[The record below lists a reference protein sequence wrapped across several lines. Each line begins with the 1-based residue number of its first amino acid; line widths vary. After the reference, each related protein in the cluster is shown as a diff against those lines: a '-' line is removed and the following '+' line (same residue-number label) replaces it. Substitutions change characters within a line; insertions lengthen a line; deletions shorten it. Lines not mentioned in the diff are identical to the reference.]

1 MIKKNSKIFLAGHNG
16 MVGSAILRLLK
27 KRGFQNILIKSK
39 KQLDLT
45 NQKKTYDFLK
55 KNKPDYVIIA
65 AALVGGI
72 KKNIDFKPD
81 FLIKNSLIASNL
93 IHGSYLAK
101 INNLLFLG
109 SSCVYPGN
117 LKKKISENILLKG
130 ELEKSN
136 EGYALAKIFGIKL
149 CEYYSEYY
157 NLNYF
162 SLMPCNVFGP
172 GDNYDLN
179 TSHFLPAILKKI
191 RLIEQNKMK
200 HLYLW
205 GDGKALREVIYV
217 DDLADAC
224 LYFLNK
230 QSNPTLINIGTDIE
244 FSIKNFAEQ
253 IMKIL
258 NIKAKI
264 KFHKTN
270 IKGTYRKKLDTSLAK
285 KLGWKFKT
293 KFNNAII
300 KTYELL

>member
-1 MIKKNSKIFLAGHNG
+1 MISKDSPIFIAGHNG
-16 MVGSAILRLLK
+16 MVGSSILRYFLNK
-27 KRGFQNILIKSK
+27 GFKNILIKNK
-39 KQLDLT
+39 KELDLR
-45 NQKKTYDFLK
+45 NQKEVDVFF
-55 KNKPDYVIIA
+55 KNNKIECVILA
-65 AALVGGI
+65 AAKVGGI
-72 KKNIDFKPD
+72 QANINYPADFFYD
-81 FLIKNSLIASNL
+81 
-93 IHGSYLAK
+93 
-101 INNLLFLG
+101 NLLIQTNVIYGAKNYNVKKIIFLG
-109 SSCVYPGN
+109 SSCIYPTACPQPM
-117 LKKKISENILLKG
+117 KEEYLLSG
-130 ELEKSN
+130 PLEPTN

-230 QSNPTLINIGTDIE
+230 HT
-244 FSIKNFAEQ
+244 
-253 IMKIL
+253 
-258 NIKAKI
+258 
-264 KFHKTN
+264 
-270 IKGTYRKKLDTSLAK
+270 
-285 KLGWKFKT
+285 
-293 KFNNAII
+293 
-300 KTYELL
+300 

>member
-1 MIKKNSKIFLAGHNG
+1 MLKKNSKIFLAGHNG

-27 KRGFQNILIKSK
+27 KRGYKNIIIKSK
-39 KQLDLT
+39 KELDLT
-45 NQKKTYDFLK
+45 NQKKTYEFLK
-55 KNKPDYVIIA
+55 KNKPEYVIIA

-72 KKNIDFKPD
+72 KKNIDLKPD
-81 FLIKNSLIASNL
+81 FLIKNTLIASNI
-93 IHGSYLAK
+93 IHGSYLTK
-101 INNLLFLG
+101 IQNLLFLG

-117 LKKKISENILLKG
+117 LKKEISENILLKG

-149 CEYYSEYY
+149 CEYYSQYY
-157 NLNYF
+157 KLNYF

-172 GDNYDLN
+172 GDNYDLD

-191 RLIEQNKMK
+191 KLIKENRMK
-200 HLYLW
+200 YLYLW

-217 DDLADAC
+217 EDLADAC
-224 LYFLNK
+224 LFFLKKKN
-230 QSNPTLINIGTDIE
+230 NPSLINIGTDIE
-244 FSIKNFAEQ
+244 YSIKNFAKQ

-258 NIKAKI
+258 DVKTEI

-270 IKGTYRKKLDTSLAK
+270 IKGTYRKKLDTTLSK
-285 KLGWKFKT
+285 KLGWKYKT
-293 KFNNAII
+293 KFSEAII